1 MGTGLSVLRAQLLG
15 HGAQGRCSPAKW
27 GATTTSARLLRRR
40 AGGREDGRRAAARER
55 PARGEN
61 GQGRRDEG
69 VWAGSAEPRPW
80 RVTPHRHGK
89 KRGGEWWREKGGG
102 ELTSATWRG
111 GEAQRAGRG
120 SNGGSWRGRDEVVG
134 EKTGQSGRKTVRL
147 AKKTA
152 RRAVLRR

>member
-1 MGTGLSVLRAQLLG
+1 VEKTDRGGGTRASGPAQPSPG
-15 HGAQGRCSPAKW
+15 HGERRHADTAK
-27 GATTTSARLLRRR
+27 S
-40 AGGREDGRRAAARER
+40 
-55 PARGEN
+55 
-61 GQGRRDEG
+61 DEE
-69 VWAGSAEPRPW
+69 S
-80 RVTPHRHGK
+80 
-89 KRGGEWWREKGGG
+89 GGERRGG